1 MFQEFINNAILH
13 RLIWG
18 DTMSDRKKNS
28 ENEPEAFRYDPTPM
42 MRHFPGNSE
51 SCFDQ
56 VNQYGTYEVQKTA
69 DTENFFPAIAQGLPK
84 NADFAIRTKSMD
96 DLEKE

>member
-1 MFQEFINNAILH
+1 
-13 RLIWG
+13 
-18 DTMSDRKKNS
+18 MSKPKKDEKNGF
-28 ENEPEAFRYDPTPM
+28 PYDPTPM
-42 MRHFPGNSE
+42 VKHFPGNSG

-56 VNQYGTYEVQKTA
+56 VNQYGTYEIQRTA

-84 NADFAIRTKSMD
+84 NADFAIRTKNLD